1 MAGADRLA
9 SVLAA
14 CLAEDLPANVALMR
28 LLGEAESLDEAEA
41 ALSGAGGDERLK
53 AMRDLLSRH
62 PGAFAAVRAVLGAAD
77 HGRPGGS
84 PAEAVAH
91 WGAVFDRLAGQD
103 PETSVA
109 LYGLGSPEL
118 FARATD
124 EVVAWLAGR
133 GLLGPDRDAVEI
145 GCGIGRFVRALAPRC
160 RSVTGLD
167 VSAGM
172 IAEARLRCAALG
184 NVTLLRTDGTDLSS
198 IPDGSAD
205 FVLASDVFP
214 YLVSAGG
221 GLAERHVSEAARVLR
236 PGGSLAILNY
246 SYRGDVSRDLSN
258 IAATAGNAGLEPPS
272 DEGRPFGLWDA
283 ASFLLRKP

>member
-14 CLAEDLPANVALMR
+14 CLAENLPANVALMR
-28 LLGEAESLDEAEA
+28 LLGEAESLAEAED
-41 ALSGAGGDERLK
+41 ALFDAGGDERLG
-53 AMRDLLSRH
+53 AMRDLLRRH
-62 PGAFAAVRAVLGAAD
+62 PGAFAAVRVVLGAAD

-124 EVVAWLAGR
+124 EVVAWLAGA

-145 GCGIGRFVRALAPRC
+145 GCGIGRFIRALAERC

-172 IAEARLRCAALG
+172 IAEARLRCAGLG
-184 NVTLLRTDGTDLSS
+184 NATLLRTDGTDLSAV
-198 IPDGSAD
+198 PDRSAD
-205 FVLASDVFP
+205 LVLAADVFP
-214 YLVSAGG
+214 YLVAAGG
-221 GLAERHVSEAARVLR
+221 GLAERHVAEAVRVLR
-236 PGGSLAILNY
+236 SGGSLAILNY
-246 SYRGDVSRDLSN
+246 SYRGDAARDLSD
-258 IAATAGNAGLEPPS
+258 IAAAAREAGFEPPS
-272 DEGRPFGLWDA
+272 DEGRPFALWDA